1 MTNGNDKEYAAQGRI
16 FLNQAFEELS
26 RDDLRQA
33 SEKGWGAAAQM
44 VKAYAEDRGLDHNR
58 HALLYRAVRRLVD
71 ETDDELLFDWFGAAN
86 HLHANFYEG
95 EYGSR
100 EVRRG
105 LDQISQFVDKVEPL
119 LNGLNGS

>member
-105 LDQISQFVDKVEPL
+105 STRFPNSWTKWSPCLTA
-119 LNGLNGS
+119 